1 LFKFQYGETIKMNI
15 FENIYEIVC
24 SVSLEG
30 ALNYIFYLA
39 GFTMFVIWFND
50 TSYGKKALED
60 SRPRRNN
67 MPIIMP
73 ILVIFSVFFF
83 LFTANQLTL
92 LLSGSLQKS
101 RQVLSSEFANIG
113 AGLVSIGVIL
123 YIVKISFVRGI
134 KGFGFN
140 FKTIPKDFVFAVLYL
155 IAILPIMNLVL
166 EAIVFFNEIFST
178 SDYKI
183 PTHTEL
189 QTLADNSSIFI
200 RAAIAISTICVV
212 PFLEEMLFRGF
223 FQTMIRSTLY
233 FHKYAAW
240 IAIFMTSVFFAVTHA
255 NPSHWPVLFILSIA
269 IGYSYEKSGSLFRP
283 VFIHMLFNASAIITT
298 WIQ

>member
-1 LFKFQYGETIKMNI
+1 MNI
-15 FENIYEIVC
+15 FENMHEVVC
-24 SVSLEG
+24 SVSLEV
-30 ALNYIFYLA
+30 ALNYLFQVVVLTI
-39 GFTMFVIWFND
+39 FVIWFKD
-50 TSYGKKALED
+50 TSYGTKALED

-83 LFTANQLTL
+83 LFTANQLAL
-92 LLSGSLQKS
+92 LLSGNLQKS
-101 RQVLSSEFANIG
+101 RQVLSSELSNIG
-113 AGLVSIGVIL
+113 AGLVSIGAIL
-123 YIVKISFVRGI
+123 YIVKMSFARGI

-140 FKTIPKDFVFAVLYL
+140 IKTIPMDFIFAVLYL
-155 IAILPIMNLVL
+155 IAVLPIMNLVL
-166 EAIVFFNEIFST
+166 EAIVFFSEIFFSP
-178 SDYKI
+178 DYKI

-189 QTLADNSSIFI
+189 QTLADNSSIFV

-212 PFLEEMLFRGF
+212 PFLEEMLFRGL

-233 FHKYAAW
+233 FHRYAGW
-240 IAIFMTSVFFAVTHA
+240 IAIIMTSVFFAVTHA
-255 NPSHWPVLFILSIA
+255 NPSHWPVLFILSMA